1 MTTRA
6 EEIAAKEYPKS
17 KGDNRIHPDV
27 FRAEGFTKGYTRGQ
41 QDRWISV
48 KDRLPK
54 EGDHVLAT
62 DGENVVE
69 VMYCRYGADPR
80 TTLAFRRTAIGPVL
94 DDVTQWCELPS
105 PPNPEQR

>member
-1 MTTRA
+1 MAGKEFPPDRFTFETPSGPF
-6 EEIAAKEYPKS
+6 IGDAAA
-17 KGDNRIHPDV
+17 DLRDAFI
-27 FRAEGFTKGYTRGQ
+27 KGYTRGQ